1 MVHDVNVEHADRISP
16 GPGRGQLAGRLR
28 AMDQAWLILVVTV
41 GLVCVLAASGVG
53 VLSAGNL
60 AELARSVGPLL
71 ILGTGAAVVI
81 LGRGIDLSAGAA
93 AAVAVQMFVW
103 LITTQHVS
111 EVRALVVTF
120 LACLAMG
127 AVNGVIILWLQVP
140 ALLVTL
146 ATWQLYL
153 GAFRLFV
160 SSDSVSVLP
169 PNVVIVNAM
178 GSGAVLGVPTALVLA
193 LVVVGMTAMTLR
205 FTTAGWFYRA
215 VGDNEVAAALTG
227 IPVRPLR
234 FAGYV
239 LSSVLAGLAGLL
251 VIGRVGSFS
260 TAYGSDTAL
269 LFDAL
274 TIAIIGGFSL
284 AGGRGRVF
292 GVVAA
297 AALVVVIQNG
307 MTLLN
312 FTVVAATLVK
322 GLVLLAAIALDAW
335 LHPEDEETIRAGD
348 L

>member
-1 MVHDVNVEHADRISP
+1 
-16 GPGRGQLAGRLR
+16 
-28 AMDQAWLILVVTV
+28 MDQAWLILAVTV
-41 GLVCVLAASGVG
+41 GLVCVLAGSGVG
-53 VLSAGNL
+53 VLGAGNL

-93 AAVAVQMFVW
+93 AAVAAQMFVW
-103 LITTQHVS
+103 LIATQHVS

-120 LACLAMG
+120 LACLVMG
-127 AVNGVIILWLQVP
+127 AVNGAIILWVGVP

-169 PNVVIVNAM
+169 ANAAILHAM
-178 GSGAVLGVPTALVLA
+178 GSGAILGVPTALVLA
-193 LVVVGMTAMTLR
+193 VVVVGIAATTLR

-215 VGDNEVAAALTG
+215 VGDNEVAASLTG

-239 LSSVLAGLAGLL
+239 VSSILAGLAGLL

-284 AGGRGRVF
+284 AGGRGRVV
-292 GVVAA
+292 GVAAA

-312 FTVVAATLVK
+312 FTVVVATLIK
-322 GLVLLAAIALDAW
+322 GLVLLAAIAIDAW